1 MRGVVTVCCLSFL
14 LGLVAVVESDEDY
27 TEDEEMI
34 LSLILQDDTQPEAES
49 RPSAQFYR
57 CTKVLITVW
66 AYYLMLALKTVFF
79 LTEHFLFFKF
89 MLRERKMLHIT

>member
-1 MRGVVTVCCLSFL
+1 MSFL

-57 CTKVLITVW
+57 CTKVSSPAKSTNCVTGDRLLPDIKNINKN
-66 AYYLMLALKTVFF
+66 A
-79 LTEHFLFFKF
+79 
-89 MLRERKMLHIT
+89 

>member
-1 MRGVVTVCCLSFL
+1 MKSFVTVFCLSIL

-49 RPSAQFYR
+49 RPSAQFY
-57 CTKVLITVW
+57 
-66 AYYLMLALKTVFF
+66 
-79 LTEHFLFFKF
+79 
-89 MLRERKMLHIT
+89 

>member
-1 MRGVVTVCCLSFL
+1 MKSFVAVCCLSFL

-57 CTKVLITVW
+57 CTKVRSLNQLIVW
-66 AYYLMLALKTVFF
+66 LVIGYYLILKIWT
-79 LTEHFLFFKF
+79 
-89 MLRERKMLHIT
+89 KMLS

>member
-1 MRGVVTVCCLSFL
+1 MKSFVAVCCLSFL

-57 CTKVLITVW
+57 CTKVRSLPAKSTNCVTSDRLLPDIKNMNKN
-66 AYYLMLALKTVFF
+66 A
-79 LTEHFLFFKF
+79 
-89 MLRERKMLHIT
+89 